1 MTDQPWPPERER
13 PPGMPHPDDPAIFV
27 DQPERDPGG
36 GRHLI
41 FVAIALVTM
50 VLFWWGI

>member
-1 MTDQPWPPERER
+1 MTDDPRQPQHER
-13 PPGMPHPDDPAIFV
+13 PPRIPHPDDPVTFV
-27 DQPERDPGG
+27 DRPERDPDS

>member
-1 MTDQPWPPERER
+1 MTDHPPPPGDDR

-27 DQPERDPGG
+27 DKPERDPES

-41 FVAIALVTM
+41 FVAIALITM
-50 VLFWWGI
+50 VVVWWGI